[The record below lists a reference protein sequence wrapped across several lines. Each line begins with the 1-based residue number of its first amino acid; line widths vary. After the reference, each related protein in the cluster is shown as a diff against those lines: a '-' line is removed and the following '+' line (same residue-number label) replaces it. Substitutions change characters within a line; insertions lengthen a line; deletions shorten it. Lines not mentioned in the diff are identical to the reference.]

1 MNQNTWNSIMKLKSK
16 DKRHTGV
23 ANTLDSNDRETILAT
38 ADFFGAEQNDLF
50 QINFDLGVARYR
62 VFDWLGMAVMGRMTN
77 RNALKVFVHSFL
89 KVNGDVDKFIQD
101 LRETDYDI
109 DNSWESTEVDESEDK

>member
-1 MNQNTWNSIMKLKSK
+1 MALRNK
-16 DKRHTGV
+16 DNRHSGL

-50 QINFDLGVARYR
+50 QINWDLGVARYR

-77 RNALKVFVHSFL
+77 RNAVKVFTHSFL
-89 KVNGDVDKFIQD
+89 KVGGDVTKFIQD

-109 DNSWESTEVDESEDK
+109 DNSWESTEVDSEGGDN